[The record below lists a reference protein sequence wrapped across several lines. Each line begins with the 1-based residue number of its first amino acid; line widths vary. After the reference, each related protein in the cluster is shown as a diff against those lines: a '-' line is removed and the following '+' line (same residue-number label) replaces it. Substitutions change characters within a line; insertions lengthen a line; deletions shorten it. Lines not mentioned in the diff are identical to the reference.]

1 MKELLIER
9 ITTFNITPTMLE
21 ESIKN
26 NGGRLIVQGLVQRAE
41 AKNGNGRVYPK
52 DTLEREVQKYKDTY
66 IKENRA
72 LGELDHPESP
82 IINLKNVCHNIKDL
96 WWDKDDVIGKIEV
109 LPTPSGNIL
118 KALLIAGITIGISSR
133 GMGSVKQIG
142 ETVEVQPD
150 FELLCWDFVSTP
162 STQGAFMEIVS
173 ESKQYQQYNKEQ
185 QKKLD
190 KINELVT
197 EILCNRAGFCT
208 CELPEITK

>member
-9 ITTFNITPTMLE
+9 ITTFNITPSMLE
-21 ESIKN
+21 ESVKN

-52 DTLEREVQKYKDTY
+52 NTLEREVQKYKDTY

-96 WWDKDDVIGKIEV
+96 WWDKDDVMGKIEV

-173 ESKQYQQYNKEQ
+173 ESKQYNQYNKQE

-208 CELPEITK
+208 CELPGY

>member
-9 ITTFNITPTMLE
+9 ITNFHITPTMLE
-21 ESIKN
+21 ESVKN
-26 NGGRLIVQGLVQRAE
+26 NGGRLLVQGLVQRAE

-52 DTLEREVQKYKDTY
+52 DTLEREIQKYKDTY

-82 IINLKNVCHNIKDL
+82 IINLKNVCHNIKSL
-96 WWDKDDVIGKIEV
+96 WWDGDDVMGKIEV

-118 KALLIAGITIGISSR
+118 KALLIAGITVGISSR

-173 ESKQYQQYNKEQ
+173 ESKQYNTYTKEQ
-185 QKKLD
+185 QYKLD
-190 KINELVT
+190 KVNELVT

-208 CELPEITK
+208 CELPGY

>member
-21 ESIKN
+21 ESVKN

-162 STQGAFMEIVS
+162 STQGAFMEIMN

-208 CELPEITK
+208 CELPGY

>member
-9 ITTFNITPTMLE
+9 ITTFNITPSMLE

-26 NGGRLIVQGLVQRAE
+26 NGGRLLVQGLVQRAE

-96 WWDKDDVIGKIEV
+96 WWDKDDVMGKIEV

-173 ESKQYQQYNKEQ
+173 ESKQYNKQE

-208 CELPEITK
+208 CELPGY

>member
-9 ITTFNITPTMLE
+9 ITTFNITPSMLE

-96 WWDKDDVIGKIEV
+96 WWDKDDVMGKIEV

-173 ESKQYQQYNKEQ
+173 ESKQYNQYNKQE

-208 CELPEITK
+208 CELPGY

>member
-9 ITTFNITPTMLE
+9 INNFTLTPQLLQ
-21 ESIKN
+21 ESVKQN
-26 NGGRLIVQGLVQRAE
+26 NGRLIVQGVVQRAD

-52 DTLEREVQKYKDTY
+52 DTLEREIQKYKDTY

-82 IINLKNVCHNIKDL
+82 IINLKNACHNVKDV
-96 WWDKDDVIGKIEV
+96 WWDGDDVVAKIEI

-118 KALLIAGITIGISSR
+118 KALLIAGITVGISSR

-142 ETVEVQPD
+142 ETVEVQDD

-162 STQGAFMEIVS
+162 STQGAFMEVMN
-173 ESKQYQQYNKEQ
+173 ESKQYTQPNS
-185 QKKLD
+185 KKLD

-197 EILCNRAGFCT
+197 DILCNRAGFCT
-208 CELPEITK
+208 CELPGQ